1 MSLKQRKSEKK
12 MPGKKMP
19 DLFKTIA
26 FRLTLWYAGIFSV
39 SSCVAFALFYFLAT
53 QTLQEQADRDLLEK
67 ARYFS
72 TVIQGNGLLG
82 ASKLAVIEAQA
93 AGEKKIFF
101 RLLYPS
107 GEVFASSH
115 MSYWKDIRIDKTA
128 INTLLQT
135 KGHIFTT
142 WFKKPD
148 DQKVRVLYSFVA
160 VNVILQTGI
169 AMDFESKFISA
180 FKTVFMVAM
189 GFIIVFSAVSGLFLA
204 RKALSGVKAITRTAN
219 SITGSNLEKRVPETG
234 NQDELDLLAVTF
246 NRMLDRIE
254 ALVKSIREM
263 SDNIAHDLKSPLT
276 RIRGF
281 AEIALVNTDDL
292 DHYRGMAAN
301 TIEESD
307 RLLDMINTMLV
318 ISKAE
323 AGEGEFLYKS
333 VDLSALVQE
342 ACDLFVPVAEDKGIE
357 FTYAVAE
364 KVQIEADDR
373 MLQRAFSNLLDN
385 ALKYTQNKGRVHV
398 GLERDSHEFVKI
410 WVTDTGPGIES
421 VYLEKIFERFFRAES
436 SRTTPGTGL
445 GLSFARTVVRQHKGD
460 LVVASKLG
468 KGSVFSM
475 RLPYRNF

>member
-1 MSLKQRKSEKK
+1 MFE
-12 MPGKKMP
+12 KKMP

-39 SSCVAFALFYFLAT
+39 SSCVAFALFYLLAT
-53 QTLQEQADRDLLEK
+53 QTLQEQTDRDLLEK

-72 TVIQGNGLLG
+72 TVIQGNGLMG

-115 MSYWKDIRIDKTA
+115 MSYWKDIRVDQTA

-135 KGHIFTT
+135 KGHLFTT

-169 AMDFESKFISA
+169 AMDFESKFIAA

-189 GFIIVFSAVSGLFLA
+189 GFIIIFSAVSGLFLA

-219 SITGSNLEKRVPETG
+219 SITGTNLEKRVPETG
-234 NQDELDLLAVTF
+234 NQDELDLLAITF

-254 ALVKSIREM
+254 ALVKGIREM

-292 DHYRGMAAN
+292 DHYRAMAAN

-357 FTYAVAE
+357 FTYEVSE
-364 KVQIEADDR
+364 PVQIKADAR

-385 ALKYTQNKGRVHV
+385 ALKYTPNKGRVHV
-398 GLERDSHEFVKI
+398 DLQRDSHDFVKI
-410 WVTDTGPGIES
+410 RVTDTGPGIAS

-445 GLSFARTVVRQHKGD
+445 GLSFARTVARQHKGD
-460 LVVASKLG
+460 LMVASKLG

>member
-1 MSLKQRKSEKK
+1 MSLKQ
-12 MPGKKMP
+12 MMP

-53 QTLQEQADRDLLEK
+53 QTLQEQTDRDLLEK

-72 TVIQGNGLLG
+72 TVIQRNGILG

-93 AGEKKIFF
+93 AGEKRIFF
-101 RLLYPS
+101 RLLYPT

-115 MSYWKDIRIDKTA
+115 MSYWKEIIVDHDA
-128 INTLLQT
+128 INTLSNT
-135 KGHIFTT
+135 KGHVFTT
-142 WFKKPD
+142 WLIKPN
-148 DQKVRVLYSFVA
+148 DQKARVLYSFVA
-160 VNVILQTGI
+160 QNVILQTGI
-169 AMDFESKFISA
+169 AMDFQSKFISA
-180 FKTVFMVAM
+180 FKTVFIVAM
-189 GFIIVFSAVSGLFLA
+189 GFVIIFSAVSGLFLS

-219 SITGSNLEKRVPETG
+219 SISGANLEKRVPVTG
-234 NQDELDLLAVTF
+234 NQDELDLLAHTF

-254 ALVKSIREM
+254 ALIKSIREM

-281 AEIALVNTDDL
+281 AEIALINMDNIDN
-292 DHYRGMAAN
+292 YRGMAAN

-323 AGEGEFLYKS
+323 AGEGEFFYKP
-333 VDLSALVQE
+333 VNLSAMVQE
-342 ACDLFVPVAEDKGIE
+342 AWELFVPVAEDKCIN
-357 FTYAVAE
+357 FTHKVAE
-364 KVQIEADDR
+364 HIQIEADAK

-385 ALKYTQNKGRVHV
+385 ALKYTREKGRVHIDLRPETD
-398 GLERDSHEFVKI
+398 GFVYIK
-410 WVTDTGPGIES
+410 VADTGPGIDTACF
-421 VYLEKIFERFFRAES
+421 EKIFERFYRAES
-436 SRTTPGTGL
+436 SRTSPGTGL
-445 GLSFARTVVRQHKGD
+445 GLSFARTVARQHKGD
-460 LVVASKLG
+460 LVVTSQLG

-475 RLPYRNF
+475 KLPYRNVPII